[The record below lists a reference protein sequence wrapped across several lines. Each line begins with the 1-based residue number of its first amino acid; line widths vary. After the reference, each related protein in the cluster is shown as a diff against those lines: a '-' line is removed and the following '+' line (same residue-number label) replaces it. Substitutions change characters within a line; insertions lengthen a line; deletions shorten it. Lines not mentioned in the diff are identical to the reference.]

1 MRFRCSGWPVVATE
15 YLLESNMRFPPCADC
30 SHTLRGDAARDAQR
44 PTKSSHAER
53 GNHQKQIAPAWSM
66 GTIQHMRIEARPL
79 PANLPDLGD
88 LPPLLTRL
96 YAARGVQSAVELDK
110 GLARLLPYQQLK
122 GIAAAVD
129 LLVLALQRQ
138 QKILIVGD
146 FDADGAT
153 ASAVGLRGLRM
164 LGAGHVDYLVPN
176 RFEYGYGLTPE
187 IVAVALQ
194 RQPDL
199 LITVDNGISSVEGV
213 AAANAAGLTV
223 LVTDHHLPGA
233 ELPAAAAIVNP
244 NQPGCTFPSKALA
257 GVGVIFY
264 VLLALR
270 ARLRELGWFDAK
282 RPEPNLAE
290 LLDLVALG
298 TVADVVSLDANNRIL
313 VHQGLARIRAGRA
326 HAGLKAVLE
335 VAGREAQRISS
346 TDLGFILGPR
356 LNAAGRLDDMS
367 LGIECLLTDDQ
378 ALARDMA
385 VQLDQL
391 NHDRKAIEQG
401 MQREALAKLKDL
413 TLDDLPFG
421 LCLFER
427 DWHQGVIGIL
437 AARLK
442 ERYFRPAIAFADAGE
457 GLLKGSARSVAGLHI
472 RDALDAVAAAN
483 PGLISKFGGHA
494 MAAGLSLPQENF
506 PAFAAAFD
514 AEVRRQ
520 LSADDLSGRLLSDGQ
535 LTAEEFNLPLAHALR
550 QAGPWGQHFPEPLF
564 EGRFEIVQQRL
575 VGEKHLKLV
584 LRTECGSAQF
594 DGIAFNVDR
603 EIWPNPNVQ
612 WVDLAYKLEVNEF
625 RGRETVQ
632 LLINHIATA

>member
-1 MRFRCSGWPVVATE
+1 
-15 YLLESNMRFPPCADC
+15 
-30 SHTLRGDAARDAQR
+30 
-44 PTKSSHAER
+44 
-53 GNHQKQIAPAWSM
+53 
-66 GTIQHMRIEARPL
+66 MRIEARPL
-79 PANLPDLGD
+79 PTNLPDLGD

-96 YAARGVQSAVELDK
+96 YAARGVQSATELDK

-129 LLVLALQRQ
+129 LLIVALEQQQR
-138 QKILIVGD
+138 ILIVGD

-153 ASAVGLRGLRM
+153 ASSVGLLGLRM
-164 LGAGHVDYLVPN
+164 LGAAHVDYLVPN

-199 LITVDNGISSVEGV
+199 LITVDNGISSVDGV
-213 AAANAAGLTV
+213 AAANAAGLPV

-244 NQPGCTFPSKALA
+244 NQPGCTFPSKSLA

-270 ARLRELGWFDAK
+270 ARLRELGWFTAQ

-298 TVADVVSLDANNRIL
+298 TVADVVPLDANNRIL

-326 HAGLKAVLE
+326 RAGLKAVLE

-367 LGIECLLTDDQ
+367 LGIECLICEDPL
-378 ALARDMA
+378 LARDMA
-385 VQLDQL
+385 SQLDQL
-391 NHDRKAIEQG
+391 NQDRKAIEQG
-401 MQREALAKLKDL
+401 MQREALARLKDL
-413 TLDDLPFG
+413 ALEDLPFG
-421 LCLFER
+421 LCLFEP

-442 ERYFRPAIAFADAGE
+442 ERYHRPAIAFADAGG
-457 GLLKGSARSVAGLHI
+457 GLLKGSARSVEGLHI

-506 PAFAAAFD
+506 PAFAAAFA
-514 AEVRRQ
+514 AEVSRQ
-520 LSADDLSGRLLSDGQ
+520 LCAEDLTGRLLSDGQ
-535 LTAEEFNLPLAHALR
+535 LAAGEFNLALAQALR

-564 EGRFEIVQQRL
+564 EGRFEIIQQRL
-575 VGEKHLKLV
+575 VGEKHLKLL
-584 LRTECGSAQF
+584 LRTECATQTL
-594 DGIAFNVDR
+594 DAIAFNIDR
-603 EIWPNPNVQ
+603 ELWPNPNVKQ
-612 WVDLAYKLEVNEF
+612 VELAYKLDVNEF
-625 RGRETVQ
+625 RGRESVQ
-632 LLINHIATA
+632 LLISHIAAA